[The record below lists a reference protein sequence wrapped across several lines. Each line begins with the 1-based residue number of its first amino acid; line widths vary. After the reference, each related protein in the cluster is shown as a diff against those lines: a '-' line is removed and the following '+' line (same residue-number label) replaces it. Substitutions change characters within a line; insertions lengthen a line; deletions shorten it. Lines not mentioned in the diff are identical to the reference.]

1 MAKPDTEEVEQKL
14 ATLNKRTEQASL
26 KGAWV
31 KDGAPE
37 KKTDI
42 RPWVWRWNDIS
53 PNLLEAADLVPI
65 DEIMKMRTIR
75 LINPTLPVRSATTK
89 TFSVSIQHLGPKEIT
104 QSHRHTSASLY
115 FVIQGG
121 RTYTTAEGEQQ
132 FMAAGDLLI
141 QPTWTWHGS
150 QNTGNEPTLWLTAMD
165 TNLNE
170 FLDAYFRDKYFE
182 GDVQPVSKRDG
193 HYRRRMGAL
202 RAAGALE
209 GAGPFPIKYT
219 WKETLEALDD
229 LASAGQADPHEG
241 AVLDYADPLT
251 GGPTTATLGCRIQM
265 LRPNEETRGHRHTCS
280 TVYHVVRGSGVTR
293 IGKNKADEDA
303 IEWGERDCF
312 HVPSW
317 QWHRFRNA
325 SSSESAI
332 LFSVSDRPLL
342 QSARLYREEG

>member
-1 MAKPDTEEVEQKL
+1 MTTPNSDEVAKRL
-14 ATLNKRTEQASL
+14 AALNKRTEQASL

-37 KKTDI
+37 NKSAI
-42 RPWVWRWNDIS
+42 RPWVWRWKDIS
-53 PNLLEAADLVPI
+53 LNLLEAGDLVPI

-75 LINPTLPVRSATTK
+75 LINPTLSVPRSTTK
-89 TFSVSIQHLGPKEIT
+89 TFSVSIQHLGPKETT

-121 RTYTTAEGEQQ
+121 STYTTAEGEQQ
-132 FMAAGDLLI
+132 FMEAGDLLI

-150 QNTGNEPTLWLTAMD
+150 RNIGNEPALWLTAMD

-170 FLDAYFRDKYFE
+170 FLDAYFRDKYPE

-193 HYRRRMGAL
+193 HYKRRMGAL
-202 RAAGALE
+202 RATCALE
-209 GAGPFPIKYT
+209 GSGPFPVKYT
-219 WKETLEALDD
+219 SKETLETLDD
-229 LASAGQADPHEG
+229 LASNGQTDPYEG
-241 AVLDYADPLT
+241 VFLDYMNPLT

-265 LRPNEETRGHRHTCS
+265 LQPNEETRGHRHTCS
-280 TVYHVVRGSGVTR
+280 TIYHVVRGSGVAR
-293 IGKNKADEDA
+293 IGKSRTDEDN

-317 QWHRFRNA
+317 HWHRFRNA

-342 QSARLYREEG
+342 QSANLYREEG